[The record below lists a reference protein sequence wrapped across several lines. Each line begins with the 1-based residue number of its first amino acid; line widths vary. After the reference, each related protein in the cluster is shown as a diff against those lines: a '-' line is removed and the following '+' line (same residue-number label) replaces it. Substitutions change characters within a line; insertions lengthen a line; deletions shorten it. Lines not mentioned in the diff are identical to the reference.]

1 MRNKLNLTNFCSL
14 ACASARDAF
23 TKRLPMLAAVATLL
37 MVCAV
42 QGWGQTTGD
51 YRSRQSGDWNDG
63 CTWERYNGTNWVVQ
77 CPFPE
82 VAGTAS
88 SSKNITT
95 GTTHAVSLPAGIAS
109 GDLLLIFWADAN
121 DVNTA
126 PTTPSGWTQLYTNNA
141 GSRYRVAWYKVADG
155 TESTTINITAG
166 AERSAHNSYRIAAGT
181 YQGVPVAA
189 SPATGNSNSA
199 NPPNLTSGFGNVN
212 TLWIA
217 AAHSVGDENAVG
229 APTDFGNQVSGY
241 TGNTGNAH
249 ARMVTA
255 RREFQATSQD
265 PGAFGNYSANREWAA
280 NTIAIQSV
288 TTIGTPTSTSGA
300 ITIRSPHTVTFNAA
314 ITVDQVVIESGATV
328 TQTANMTIA
337 NGLGDDLVVDG
348 TLNRTGGDLTI
359 QSGANMVVNGT
370 YSRNGGN
377 VTTTGTLAFNNGGI
391 YIHNINGGTVP
402 TATWNANSNCNITGM
417 AGTYPGGMGQTF
429 GNVAFVRSSANNVTM
444 GSNLTCLG
452 NLTHSNSNTGVLSM
466 TTSGTNR
473 TIDVGGSFSMTSG
486 NFTMVGNNGTA
497 TINTTGDFSISGGT
511 LNMKTGNGAAALNVT
526 GNFTKTG
533 GTFNQRANATS
544 TSIITVGGN
553 FSHSSGTYDMSGA
566 NAIGVLNVAGN
577 FSITGGTITE
587 SSTGSGSINF
597 NGSGNQTYTSGGT
610 VSNIINFTVN
620 SGAFLQMAAAGTTVT
635 GGGSF
640 TLSNGATLGIR
651 STAGITSSGATGNVQ
666 VTGTRTFNT
675 GANYVYN
682 GTAAQNTGN
691 GLPAT
696 VNNLT
701 FDNTGGAVTLNS
713 ARNITNDFSI
723 TTGSIANLGAALTHT
738 ANTLTLGGAGTV
750 NGSWGHPSSPA
761 TNTNNVFFA
770 NATGIVNVATN
781 SSPCVSL
788 TTTAGSNSPVCE
800 GEDLLLTASDATG
813 GTPPYEYNWEGP
825 GGYTSDEQNPTRAN
839 ATPAM
844 GGTYT
849 VTVTD
854 ADGCTGTSS
863 MSVTVNAAP
872 ACSITGFD
880 LICAFDEGY
889 VYTAPLSSNYEW
901 SVTGGTIIGSN
912 TNQSV
917 VVDAGNVGTMTVFL
931 TVTDANGCTSTCE
944 ESFTVNPHPDIT
956 LTDSDLEVCAGDTDA
971 ELPYSGTSESPNQYS
986 LNFDAAAEAEGFVD
1000 VTNATL
1006 PASPISVVVPGG
1018 AAPGTY
1024 NAILTVRN
1032 STTVC
1037 VSPEYPITITIHPLP
1052 EATCP
1057 DDFEV
1062 CINAGSQTL
1071 TATPAGGVYSGAGTS
1086 GNQFSPSTAG
1096 VGTHTITYT
1105 YTDGNGCV
1113 DVCEFDIT
1121 VNPQPAVTCPA
1132 DLTVCIN
1139 GTPIDLTALA
1149 GVSPAGGTF
1158 SGAGVT
1164 ANTFNPA
1171 AAGGV
1176 GNKIITY
1183 VVTDGNGCTNA
1194 CTFTIT
1200 VAALP
1205 TVTCPANQSVCV
1217 DELPLDLTT
1226 LGALPAGGT
1235 FSGTGVTGD
1244 EYSAGAGTTNTVT
1257 YTFTDGNGCTNSCN
1271 FNITVNALPVM
1282 DCPDAQEV
1290 CVDELPLD
1298 LTTLGALPAGGT
1310 FSGTGV
1316 TGNSYS
1322 AGAGTT
1328 NTVTYTFT
1336 DGNGCTNSCDFD
1348 ITVNALPVVTCP
1360 DDVTVCLNASPL
1372 NLTGGT
1378 PGGGVFTGTGV
1389 TGNQFD
1395 PSVGVGDYTIT
1406 YTASDANGCSNTC
1419 TFVITVVAPIPP
1431 TCPDDEEVCENDD
1444 PFTLTDGT
1452 PGGGSFSGP
1461 GVTGNTFNPA
1471 AASLG
1476 ANVITYTA
1484 TDANGCSASCTFT
1497 ITVNA
1502 APEPTCPEP
1511 ITVCVD
1517 GDPVDLEEGDPTGG
1531 TFSGDGVTGN
1541 QFNPG
1546 AVGGAGSYTVTY
1558 TVTDANGCTGT
1569 CEFTVTVVDGP
1580 VIDECP
1586 EDVTI
1591 CFDEL
1596 PYTLSGGDPS
1606 GGTFSG
1612 DHVDNGSFDP
1622 PGPGTYEVTYT
1633 ISDDNDCETSCT
1645 FEIEV
1650 LPLPAID
1657 VCPAD
1662 VTVCIDELPLT
1673 LTQGEPEGTF
1683 SGDGVDSDAGTFDAT
1698 EGGEYTITYTVED
1711 ANGCTNTCEFTVT
1724 VNELP
1729 ELDCPVEPITVCVDE
1744 EPFELTYV
1752 TPAGGD
1758 YSGDGVDNNTF
1769 DPAEAGVGD
1778 HDITYTYTD
1787 PVTECTNTC
1796 TFVITVVGL
1805 PVVDCPEDIT
1815 VCIDDEP
1822 FALDAGGEHTGDGVD
1837 NNTFDPAAANLGEN
1851 IITFTVTGSFGCTAT
1866 CTYTITVKELPVVE
1880 CPESFSVCINASPF
1894 ALAGG
1899 TPAGGTYSGT
1909 GVSGGNFNPAL
1920 AGVGSHLITY
1930 TYADED
1936 GCESSCTF
1944 FITVNPL
1951 PVVECP
1957 AGFEVCIDEP
1967 TFPLTGATPDGGTYS
1982 GDGVV
1987 AGNFNAALA
1996 GAGAKTIT
2004 YTYTDGNGCTNFCDF
2019 TITVKPLPVVT
2030 CPNEAIDV
2038 CVDDEAIGL
2047 TSLVSPAGGTFEGPG
2062 VTGTN
2067 FNPADAGVGSH
2078 TITYTYTDDDT
2089 DCTNSCSFTIDVNAL
2104 PLVTCPAAQDVCID
2118 VPAFLLTG
2126 GTPAGGTYSGDGV
2139 DSDTG
2144 EFDPEEAG
2152 LGTHTLTY
2160 TYQDDNGCEN
2170 SCTFDIT
2177 VIEAPVATCPT
2188 VDAVCLNEA
2197 PFLLAGGLPTGGTYS
2212 GPGVS
2217 GGIFTASTAGVGL
2230 HTITYTVTVAGCTD
2244 DCTFDIQVN
2253 GIPAVTF
2260 TGPGTCLSLDGASV
2274 DLTALA
2280 SPAGGTFSGPGVVG
2294 NEFVPSEAGV
2304 GIHVVTYTVT
2314 DGTCS
2319 NTATAAFEVVD
2330 QQPLVLAIE
2339 APATAQCNETVTV
2352 SVVAQSGFDA
2362 ITGISYTLSWNPD
2375 ELEYVSSAG
2384 DDFDGFLF
2392 IDDLNAANG
2401 QLGYFFFS
2409 LFDGITIPTPPDVEL
2424 LSIEFI
2430 AKACNGAASIVFSE
2444 EIYPIEATNENAS
2457 LCLPLEVDA
2466 AGAEIDIQDDI
2477 EPEVTCPT
2485 PDAFPAVNCEAL
2497 VTFDPAVATDN
2508 CDTDVEVTYVDE
2520 DNNPVDPAG
2529 TTFPV
2534 GQHVVTVTATDD
2546 CGNTATCEILIKV
2559 VDEDAPVI
2567 DCDLILDLEFV
2578 AGPDCTSDENVAV
2591 PVAEDDCDGEIT
2603 ATGVRSDGEP
2613 LDAPWPLGAT
2623 TITWTFEDQFGNA
2636 TICEQVVTVV
2646 DETAPEITC
2655 PDPATITVSNDPGE
2669 CSAVVNFA
2677 ATAIDNCDEAVTI
2690 VYQDENEDPV
2700 TPGTTVFPVGTTIVT
2715 AIASDI
2721 SGNSAE
2727 CTITI
2732 VVNDDED
2739 PALDCPLDPI
2749 EVSTDPGICTAS
2761 TAAIGASATDNCDDD
2776 VQLTFSPAAPYP
2788 LGETIVT
2795 VTATDEAGNTAECT
2809 VTVTV
2814 IDDELPT
2821 IECPDP
2827 VEVLADAGAC
2837 VATGVLLGEPTA
2849 SDNCGVDEVT
2859 NDAPTEFPVGETTV
2873 TYTVTDVNGNTATC
2887 TQVVTV
2893 IDDEDPELICPSAP
2907 LVFDNDPGECSA
2919 IVEFADDAV
2928 TAFDNCGT
2936 PTITYAPP
2944 SGSEFPVGTTQVTV
2958 TATDA
2963 SGNTA
2968 TCILEVTVEDNEEP
2982 TLTCPG
2988 NITKTADAGEC
2999 STRVNF
3005 AATAT
3010 DNCGDEDPSIVY
3022 TNQDNVEV
3030 FPGLVDGTQFPV
3042 GTTIVTATAT
3052 DENGGTSTC
3061 TFAVTITD
3069 DEKPTI
3075 DCPANVGPIV
3085 PVDPVNCVFKVDND
3099 DYNPAVGDNCGVETL
3114 EFTADNGAD
3123 PASGSTLNGSIFL
3136 PGVTTVVWTVTD
3148 VNGLT
3153 NTCAFTITVEPCRE
3167 ISGKL
3172 IWKGDAIKGVGQGT
3186 VFLTGDQNATF
3197 GPTAADGLYSFSIG
3211 SGSNFVIKPEKKINP
3226 LNGVTA
3232 ADVTAILQHIVG
3244 SNVILDQYRRVAAD
3258 INKDL
3263 LISVVDAN
3271 FVNQAL
3277 RGNETALDTLT
3288 KNSWTFIPEDF
3299 VFPAPALPPLH
3310 NAIPAY
3316 PQTIV
3321 LTGLLGDAIDQ
3332 DFFGVKMA
3340 DVNEQGFPGPG
3351 PGIADPANKPSEG
3364 VEPVLWTVQDRVLQ
3378 AGEEVVAEFAVSN
3391 FNDIAAYQFALNFD
3405 PSRLK
3410 FERIETTGNLP
3421 LSMNANFGL
3430 FKVEEGE
3437 IRALYAVVQGKD
3449 LSNGTAVFRV
3459 HFTALES
3466 GQKLS
3471 DLLGLAPKVL
3481 PEVAYNTALQMREV
3495 NLVFTESETTN
3506 TNNPLQAQMQ
3516 LLQNQPNPFTDRTN
3530 IIFVLPEACEAELR
3544 VLDVTGRLLRAYN
3557 AYYSAGT
3564 HQVTFELND
3573 ASATGL
3579 LYYEL
3584 ITPYGKLSRKM
3595 VASGN

>member
-42 QGWGQTTGD
+42 QGWGQAVND
-51 YRSRQSGDWNDG
+51 YRSRQSGNWNDP

-88 SSKNITT
+88 SSKNATV
-95 GTTHAVSLPAGIAS
+95 GTTHTVSLPTGIQS
-109 GDLLLIFWADAN
+109 GDLLLIFWSDAN

-126 PTTPSGWTQLYTNNA
+126 PGTPSGWTQLYTNNA

-155 TESTTINITAG
+155 TEGTTINITAG

-189 SPATGNSNSA
+189 SPATNNTNSA

-217 AAHSVGDENAVG
+217 AAHSVGDGSAVG
-229 APTDFGNQVSGY
+229 APTNFGNQVSGY
-241 TGNTGNAH
+241 TGNAGESD

-265 PGAFGNYSANREWAA
+265 PGAFGNYSASRQWAA

-288 TTIGTPTSTSGA
+288 SVTGTPTSASGV
-300 ITIRSPHTVTFNAA
+300 ITIRSPHTVTVTAA
-314 ITVDQVVIESGATV
+314 VTVDQVLVEAGATLV
-328 TQTANMTIA
+328 VNETLTVA
-337 NGLGDDLVVDG
+337 NGAGTDLD
-348 TLNRTGGDLTI
+348 
-359 QSGANMVVNGT
+359 VNGT
-370 YSRNGGN
+370 VYHGAIAGSGAGAF
-377 VTTTGTLAFNNGGI
+377 TISPGATIAFNNGST
-391 YIHNINGGTVP
+391 YNMTRTGGRTVP
-402 TATWNANSNCNITGM
+402 TATWD
-417 AGTYPGGMGQTF
+417 AGSTCIIGNWNVSGETPGNLAGQSF
-429 GNVAFVRSSANNVTM
+429 GNFQVGPFLSGGGTQGQLLSSGGTMTVA
-444 GSNLTCLG
+444 
-452 NLTHSNSNTGVLSM
+452 
-466 TTSGTNR
+466 
-473 TIDVGGSFSMTSG
+473 G
-486 NFTMVGNNGTA
+486 NFTLNNGATA
-497 TINTTGDFSISGGT
+497 SRPIALTTSNTDAI
-511 LNMKTGNGAAALNVT
+511 LNV
-526 GNFTKTG
+526 GQAFIQNS
-533 GTFNQRANATS
+533 GTFN
-544 TSIITVGGN
+544 IDGGN
-553 FSHSSGTYDMSGA
+553 GGS
-566 NAIGVLNVAGN
+566 IVNVAGN
-577 FSITGGTITE
+577 FTLAAGATLTE
-587 SSTGSGSINF
+587 NGDGAASINF
-597 NGSGNQTYTSGGT
+597 NGPGTPQTYTSGGT
-610 VSNIINFTVN
+610 VSNTINFTVN

-781 SSPCVSL
+781 SSPCASIS
-788 TTTAGSNSPVCE
+788 TTAGSNSPVCE
-800 GEDLLLTASDATG
+800 GEDLLLTAADGTG

-825 GGYTSDEQNPTRAN
+825 GGYTSDEQNPTRAS

-844 GGTYT
+844 SGTYT

-863 MSVTVNAAP
+863 VSVTVNTAP
-872 ACSITGFD
+872 TCSISGFN

-889 VYTAPLSSNYEW
+889 VYTAPLSSSYEW
-901 SVTGGTIIGSN
+901 SVTGGTISGSN

-917 VVDAGNVGTMTVFL
+917 VVDAGDVGTMTVFL

-956 LTDSDLEVCAGDTDA
+956 LTNSDLEVCAGDTDA

-1000 VTNATL
+1000 VTNELL
-1006 PASPISVVVPGG
+1006 PASPISVTVPAG

-1037 VSPEYPITITIHPLP
+1037 VSPEYPITITVHPLP

-1062 CINAGSQTL
+1062 CINAGTQTL
-1071 TATPAGGVYSGAGTS
+1071 TATPAGGLYSGAGTS

-1113 DVCEFDIT
+1113 DVCQFDIT
-1121 VNPQPAVTCPA
+1121 VNPQPAITCPA

-1235 FSGTGVTGD
+1235 FSGTGVSGD

-1282 DCPDAQEV
+1282 DCPDPQEV
-1290 CVDELPLD
+1290 CVEELPLD

-1348 ITVNALPVVTCP
+1348 ITVNELPVVTCP
-1360 DDVTVCLNASPL
+1360 DDVTVCSNASPL

-1395 PSVGVGDYTIT
+1395 PSVGAGDYTIT

-1431 TCPDDEEVCENDD
+1431 TCPDDEEVCENDA

-1461 GVTGNTFNPA
+1461 GVTGNQFNPA

-1484 TDANGCSASCTFT
+1484 TDANGCSVSCTFT

-1502 APEPTCPEP
+1502 APVVTCPEP
-1511 ITVCVD
+1511 ITVCVSSN
-1517 GDPVDLEEGDPTGG
+1517 PVDLEEGDPAGG

-1541 QFNPG
+1541 QFDPD
-1546 AVGGAGSYTVTY
+1546 AVAGAGDYTVTY
-1558 TVTDANGCTGT
+1558 TVTDANGCEGS
-1569 CEFTVTVVDGP
+1569 CDFTVTVVDGP
-1580 VIDECP
+1580 VIDVCP

-1591 CFDEL
+1591 CSDEL

-1612 DHVDNGSFDP
+1612 AHVDNGEFNP
-1622 PGPGTYEVTYT
+1622 PAPGTYEVTYT
-1633 ISDDNDCETSCT
+1633 ISVDDCESSCT

-1650 LPLPAID
+1650 LPLPSID

-1683 SGDGVDSDAGTFDAT
+1683 SGDGVDNGEFTAT
-1698 EGGEYTITYTVED
+1698 EGGEYTITYTIED
-1711 ANGCTNTCEFTVT
+1711 ANGCINTCEFTVT

-1752 TPAGGD
+1752 TPAGGT

-1769 DPAEAGVGD
+1769 DPAVAGVGD

-1805 PVVDCPEDIT
+1805 PVVDCPDDIT

-1822 FALDAGGEHTGDGVD
+1822 FALAPGGEHTGDGVD

-1920 AGVGSHLITY
+1920 AGVGPHLITY
-1930 TYADED
+1930 TYTDGD
-1936 GCESSCTF
+1936 GCEGSCAFT
-1944 FITVNPL
+1944 ITVNPL
-1951 PVVECP
+1951 PVVTCP
-1957 AGFEVCIDEP
+1957 PASEVCIDEP

-2004 YTYTDGNGCTNFCDF
+2004 YSYTDGNGCTNFCDF

-2030 CPNEAIDV
+2030 CPNEAIDI

-2047 TSLVSPAGGTFEGPG
+2047 PSLVSPDGGTFEGPG

-2078 TITYTYTDDDT
+2078 IITYTYTDDDT

-2104 PLVTCPAAQDVCID
+2104 PVVTCPAAQDVCID

-2188 VDAVCLNEA
+2188 VGPVCLNEA

-2304 GIHVVTYTVT
+2304 GIHILSYTVT

-2352 SVVAQSGFDA
+2352 SVVAQSGVDG

-2375 ELEYVSSAG
+2375 ELEYVSSAAE
-2384 DDFDGFLF
+2384 DFDGFLF
-2392 IDDLNAANG
+2392 VDDLNAENG
-2401 QLGYFFFS
+2401 QLGYFFFT
-2409 LFDGITIPTPPDVEL
+2409 LLDGVTIPTPPSVEL

-2444 EIYPIEATNENAS
+2444 DIYPIEATNENAS

-2466 AGAEIDIQDDI
+2466 AGAEIDIQDEID
-2477 EPEVTCPT
+2477 PEVTCPT

-2520 DNNPVDPAG
+2520 DDNPVDPAG

-2534 GQHVVTVTATDD
+2534 GQHIVTVTATDD

-2636 TICEQVVTVV
+2636 TVCEQVVTVV

-2669 CSAVVNFA
+2669 CSAVVNFE
-2677 ATAIDNCDEAVTI
+2677 ATATDNCDEAVTI

-2721 SGNSAE
+2721 SGNTAE

-2739 PALDCPLDPI
+2739 PVLDCPLDPI

-2776 VQLTFSPAAPYP
+2776 VQLTFSPAGPYS
-2788 LGETIVT
+2788 LGANIVT

-3010 DNCGDEDPSIVY
+3010 DNCGDDAPTIVY

-3061 TFAVTITD
+3061 TFTVTITD

-3085 PVDPVNCVFKVDND
+3085 PADPVNCVFKVDND

-3123 PASGSTLNGSIFL
+3123 PASGSTLNGSVFF
-3136 PGVTTVVWTVTD
+3136 PGVTTVSWVVTD
-3148 VNGLT
+3148 ESGNT
-3153 NTCAFTITVEPCRE
+3153 ATCAFTITVEPCRE

-3391 FNDIAAYQFALNFD
+3391 FNDIAAYQFALHFD

-3421 LSMNANFGL
+3421 LSMNTNFGL

-3506 TNNPLQAQMQ
+3506 TNNPLQARMQ

-3564 HQVTFELND
+3564 HQITFELND

-3584 ITPYGKLSRKM
+3584 ITPYGKLSKKM
-3595 VASGN
+3595 VATGN